1 MGKTDLLTNAPS
13 RMPRR
18 ARLGDTSSPSDAAPR
33 EPVGRARS
41 KDSQPEIFADPLF
54 RGLNPG

>member
-1 MGKTDLLTNAPS
+1 
-13 RMPRR
+13 MPGS
-18 ARLGDTSSPSDAAPR
+18 ATHPHASDAALR

>member
-18 ARLGDTSSPSDAAPR
+18 ARLGDTSSR
-33 EPVGRARS
+33 VGRSTQRTRRPRAEEG
-41 KDSQPEIFADPLF
+41 SQPEIFADPLF